1 MTDIKMKEL
10 CDYRYDPDT
19 NFYTDAKPAEKDA
32 EVAELNAEIVR
43 LRELLK
49 IARCPNTSCLDGS
62 IPHQISDDEWEAE
75 QCQFCY
81 EKALEID
88 K

>member
-1 MTDIKMKEL
+1 MTDIK
-10 CDYRYDPDT
+10 RYDPDT
-19 NFYTDAKPAEKDA
+19 NFCTDMAESPDGEYALYT
-32 EVAELNAEIVR
+32 EIVR